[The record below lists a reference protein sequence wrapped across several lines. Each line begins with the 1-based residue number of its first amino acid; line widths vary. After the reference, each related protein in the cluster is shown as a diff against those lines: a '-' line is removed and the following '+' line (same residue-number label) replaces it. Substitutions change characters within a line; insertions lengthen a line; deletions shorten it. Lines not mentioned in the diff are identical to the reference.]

1 MSTPTAGTSHSESD
15 PPAFGSRYL
24 TDESLVFQQN
34 AWDHVSPPDDQGEKI
49 DQAIARQ
56 RNAPVPEDKKV
67 TYNAKPA
74 YFWDIFYR
82 NNQSNFFKDRK
93 WLQREF
99 PQLEDIIFDGAGPK
113 SILEIGCGAGNAVFP
128 LLASNKNP
136 YLRINACDY
145 SKHAVRV
152 VRSNP
157 LYKNPPCG
165 SIHSSIWD
173 LSSQTLPE
181 GLKPCSV
188 DIIIMVFV
196 LSALHPD
203 EWPQAIANVYTL
215 LKPGGLVLLRDYGRH
230 DLAQLRFKEGRLL
243 EDNFYVRGDGTRVY
257 FFEPNQLAKLF
268 TGLDVEMD
276 VDGAKIRTL
285 KIVQQEERANGA
297 SPAPPTI
304 RSVVP
309 LTSVTLDTPFSSHS
323 PRSDMEGE
331 RGQVGMSLAK
341 LRISEE
347 ASVTPPTSAL
357 TPTDSVLVVTSGTEL
372 DARAAFFATPVPE
385 PPCDLARSSS
395 LGSLPP
401 HPLFTTVQLGV
412 DRRLIVNR
420 KRQLK
425 MYRVWLQGE
434 FRKNNAG
441 MEDHPLS

>member
-1 MSTPTAGTSHSESD
+1 MATEVHSESEA
-15 PPAFGSRYL
+15 PAFGSRYL
-24 TDESLVFQQN
+24 MDESLVFQQN
-34 AWDHVSPPDDQGEKI
+34 AWDHVPPPDDQGEKI
-49 DQAIARQ
+49 DEAIARQ
-56 RNAPVPEDKKV
+56 RSCPVSDDKKL
-67 TYNAKPA
+67 TYNSKPA

-99 PQLEDIIFDGAGPK
+99 PQLEEITTEDAGLK
-113 SILEIGCGAGNAVFP
+113 SVLEVGCGAGNAVFP

-136 YLRINACDY
+136 QLRINACDY

-157 LYKNPPCG
+157 LYSNPPCG

-173 LSSQTLPE
+173 LTSQTLPE
-181 GLKPCSV
+181 GLGSQSV

-215 LKPGGLVLLRDYGRH
+215 LKPGGMVLLRDYGRH

-257 FFEPNQLAKLF
+257 FFEPTELAKLF
-268 TGLDVEMD
+268 TGSDVEME

-285 KIVQQEERANGA
+285 KIVQREERAEDA
-297 SPAPPTI
+297 SST
-304 RSVVP
+304 P
-309 LTSVTLDTPFSSHS
+309 LSIESEPVELSSGDMNTPLPHEST
-323 PRSDMEGE
+323 PNIQDGLGE
-331 RGQVGMSLAK
+331 EVSLIAK
-341 LRISEE
+341 LSLSD
-347 ASVTPPTSAL
+347 ASGTPPVS
-357 TPTDSVLVVTSGTEL
+357 TETEQPAADTESL

-385 PPCDLARSSS
+385 PPSNLAQSPSPA
-395 LGSLPP
+395 SLPP
-401 HPLFTTVQLGV
+401 HPLFATVQLGV

-434 FRKNNAG
+434 FRKTG
-441 MEDHPLS
+441 SMS